1 MYSINLHKK
10 NGISFHYITFIHINY
25 LLVYT
30 LSYQDVKLYTQ
41 CLGCFFF
48 YPKEFLKF
56 YKRFKYVK
64 HTCIFVLHCICIIFV
79 ANFMSRIFF
88 LFFSRVIVLKSWY
101 LLFTSILFSISL
113 VSKFK
118 RMQKLKLN
126 VSGEKKE
133 LIRCTCKSLCKLFG
147 VKYM

>member
-25 LLVYT
+25 SYT
-30 LSYQDVKLYTQ
+30 HCHTRMLNFIRSAWVV
-41 CLGCFFF
+41 FF